1 MDKEV
6 KLKIIEKHRINDKDV
21 GSCQVQVAIL
31 TQKIKDLSEH
41 LKLHKKDQ
49 HTRYGLLN
57 MVSRRRRLINY
68 LKRDDGENYKA
79 LAESLELK

>member
-1 MDKEV
+1 MDKES

-21 GSCQVQVAIL
+21 GSCQVQVAVL

-41 LKLHKKDQ
+41 LKLHKKDH

-68 LKRDDGENYKA
+68 LKRSDGDNYRA

>member
-1 MDKEV
+1 MDKAS
-6 KLKIIEKHRINDKDV
+6 KSKIIEKYRLSDKDV
-21 GSCQVQVAIL
+21 GSSEVQVAIL
-31 TQKIKDLSEH
+31 TQRIKDLSEH

-68 LKRDDGENYKA
+68 LKRNKSDSYKA
-79 LAESLELK
+79 LAEGLELK